1 MEKAGEYCIVRDLV
15 VMLISRNGSELA
27 EKYIAEE
34 YFKMEEEIMKALA
47 EKV

>member
-1 MEKAGEYCIVRDLV
+1 MRDLV

-34 YFKMEEEIMKALA
+34 YFKMGKEEEIMKALA